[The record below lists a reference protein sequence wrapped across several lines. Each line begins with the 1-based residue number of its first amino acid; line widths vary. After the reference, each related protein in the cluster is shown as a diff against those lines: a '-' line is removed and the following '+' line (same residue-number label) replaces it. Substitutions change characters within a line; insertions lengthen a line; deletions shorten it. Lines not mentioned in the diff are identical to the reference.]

1 MTGYYPHA
9 AQDFHIAGNMVLREI
24 GRIITNLPLNIA
36 DHRAVNIKC
45 AFHLNTKTFLNYAEL
60 MCRVILDLSH
70 DSMHKM
76 ISCDAKRGIFKYK
89 TCIATRRRLILINC
103 TEALT
108 ADIAALFLID
118 KRANVQNIFGVLYNV
133 IMLILIIIIQ
143 I

>member
-1 MTGYYPHA
+1 MILCSTLMSMTGYYPHA
-9 AQDFHIAGNMVLREI
+9 AQDFHIAGNMVLHEI

-60 MCRVILDLSH
+60 MCRVILDLSR

-76 ISCDAKRGIFKYK
+76 ISCYAKRGILKYK

-118 KRANVQNIFGVLYNV
+118 KCAKYFRR
-133 IMLILIIIIQ
+133 II
-143 I
+143 